1 MTIAPLHRPAILRL
15 STTPSLALVSG
26 AALVPW
32 YAAACSAMPSN
43 SKAMDIQVRPPV
55 RLLIEAQ
62 HIASRITKP
71 SSDLGRIWPDR
82 LNDLAA
88 MRDEGIN
95 RFGHYP

>member
-1 MTIAPLHRPAILRL
+1 
-15 STTPSLALVSG
+15 
-26 AALVPW
+26 
-32 YAAACSAMPSN
+32 
-43 SKAMDIQVRPPV
+43 MDIQVRPPV

-95 RFGHYP
+95 RFGHYPP